1 MNKGTEAA
9 IVLKDLMVNRDPSW
23 NKASVTVDDVYT
35 QRRLELWGEGF
46 ALYDHLRLKKGV
58 DRTYAG
64 SNYFDAAKLKIE
76 AGDWKFLYQIPL
88 REIQENE
95 SISEDYN
102 PVFDSS
108 KLAIVETGEALG
120 NYGTALKLSMKTTS
134 NNALDTVIQQGI
146 VLATS
151 QDQLDLIHGVVY
163 PSNSRKV
170 GETNV
175 VTIKELE
182 AQKEY
187 YYCAYAQNREGV
199 AFGEAKKLTTDK
211 AWDRAPVVYENF
223 STTSFLQN
231 LAFINLGA
239 DDGFQA
245 GNVSSWELGLVND
258 ASFAMLLWSI
268 DGNTGALLAADDL
281 IECTAD
287 FTDGVFPE
295 FTFLPYSYGAMPVQ
309 TSDIYFDSFE
319 IIASESPIETKEQA
333 DAAKIYYKA
342 TLNKD
347 TVNKMHTV
355 DLSDFENKVCYIY
368 IRHKAEKTG
377 YALMISHVEANALFA
392 PIE

>member
-1 MNKGTEAA
+1 MRKLYNDKNKIMKNKIYNIFFSFACVSILFAA
-9 IVLKDLMVNRDPSW
+9 CS
-23 NKASVTVDDVYT
+23 
-35 QRRLELWGEGF
+35 EE
-46 ALYDHLRLKKGV
+46 KK
-58 DRTYAG
+58 
-64 SNYFDAAKLKIE
+64 
-76 AGDWKFLYQIPL
+76 
-88 REIQENE
+88 
-95 SISEDYN
+95 EDYN

-239 DDGFQA
+239 DDGSQA

>member
-1 MNKGTEAA
+1 
-9 IVLKDLMVNRDPSW
+9 
-23 NKASVTVDDVYT
+23 
-35 QRRLELWGEGF
+35 
-46 ALYDHLRLKKGV
+46 
-58 DRTYAG
+58 
-64 SNYFDAAKLKIE
+64 
-76 AGDWKFLYQIPL
+76 
-88 REIQENE
+88 
-95 SISEDYN
+95 
-102 PVFDSS
+102 
-108 KLAIVETGEALG
+108 
-120 NYGTALKLSMKTTS
+120 
-134 NNALDTVIQQGI
+134 
-146 VLATS
+146 
-151 QDQLDLIHGVVY
+151 
-163 PSNSRKV
+163 
-170 GETNV
+170 V